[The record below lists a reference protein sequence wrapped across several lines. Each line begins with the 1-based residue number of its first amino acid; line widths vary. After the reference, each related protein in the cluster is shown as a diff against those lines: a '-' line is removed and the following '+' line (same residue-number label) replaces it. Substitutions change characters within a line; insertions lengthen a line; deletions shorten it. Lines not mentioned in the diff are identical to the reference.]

1 MRGEDALTEDLRGR
15 TKRGSLLISSSI
27 VGKTERSFMTNRPT
41 PKRDYSRPKA
51 PLYLAFELSTSK
63 WRLGFTTGLGQK
75 PRLRTITAGDR
86 HALRK
91 EIAAAKSRFGLLKT
105 APVLSCYE
113 AGREAFWL
121 HRYLLSEGIENVIVD
136 SASIEVKRRSRRAK
150 SDSLDV
156 EKLAEML
163 VRYDLGNRRVWAVVR
178 VPTVEEE
185 DARQLHREL
194 QTAKSDRVRVTN
206 RIRGFLANQG
216 IRIPG
221 ALDLA
226 EELPKLRLWNG
237 STIPE
242 GLRERLKREWEQVT
256 FLVSRIKKLEATR
269 RAVHR
274 TRTDPATEKVR
285 ALMSVRGVG
294 PNIAEALVREL
305 FGWRTFENRRQV
317 GSFTGLTPTPF
328 QSGNQEREQGISK
341 AGNRRLRATLTEFA
355 WLWIRLQPDS
365 ALSQWWTRRFGS
377 GSSRLR
383 RIGIV
388 AVARRLAIAMW
399 KFLEAGEIPDGAV
412 LKA

>member
-1 MRGEDALTEDLRGR
+1 
-15 TKRGSLLISSSI
+15 
-27 VGKTERSFMTNRPT
+27 
-41 PKRDYSRPKA
+41 
-51 PLYLAFELSTSK
+51 
-63 WRLGFTTGLGQK
+63 
-75 PRLRTITAGDR
+75 
-86 HALRK
+86 
-91 EIAAAKSRFGLLKT
+91 
-105 APVLSCYE
+105 VLSCYE

-121 HRYLLSEGIENVIVD
+121 HRYLLSEGIENIIVD
-136 SASIEVKRRSRRAK
+136 SASIEVNRRSRRAK
-150 SDSLDV
+150 SDALDV

-256 FLVSRIKKLEATR
+256 FLVSRIKKLEAAR

-294 PNIAEALVREL
+294 PNIADALVREL

-365 ALSQWWTRRFGS
+365 ALSQWWTKRFGS

-399 KFLEAGEIPDGAV
+399 KFLEAGEIPEGAV
-412 LKA
+412 LKP